1 VRSVTRTREK
11 DKEMPTWAAEQMSNL
26 VVDMAR
32 MVWVPEDQGREF
44 AEKCRKLTR
53 ELGRIRR
60 GLIAQQARAIP
71 TQEVK

>member
-11 DKEMPTWAAEQMSNL
+11 DREMPKWAAEEMSNL

-44 AEKCRKLTR
+44 AERCRKLTR
-53 ELGRIRR
+53 DLGRIRR
-60 GLIAQQARAIP
+60 GLIAQHPRQTP
-71 TQEVK
+71 TEGVN